1 MNGEYAV
8 YISKLEC
15 AVIFLIFIVSF
26 YELIGIVS
34 ARMKKLT
41 KNISR
46 GVTHSLICAICIILF
61 INSINWINYI
71 TLLMTKKIS
80 SVMLVNWPFLL
91 ISITMGVITAY
102 EFIGIYNARR
112 FKLTKNISRL
122 VSRGVMLLLFCGL
135 FYLSIVKW
143 NAYIKILEQPNINT
157 VLSQK
162 H

>member
-1 MNGEYAV
+1 
-8 YISKLEC
+8 
-15 AVIFLIFIVSF
+15 
-26 YELIGIVS
+26 
-34 ARMKKLT
+34 
-41 KNISR
+41 
-46 GVTHSLICAICIILF
+46 
-61 INSINWINYI
+61 
-71 TLLMTKKIS
+71 
-80 SVMLVNWPFLL
+80 MLVNWPFLL

-157 VLSQK
+157 VLPQK

>member
-1 MNGEYAV
+1 
-8 YISKLEC
+8 
-15 AVIFLIFIVSF
+15 
-26 YELIGIVS
+26 
-34 ARMKKLT
+34 
-41 KNISR
+41 
-46 GVTHSLICAICIILF
+46 
-61 INSINWINYI
+61 
-71 TLLMTKKIS
+71 
-80 SVMLVNWPFLL
+80 MLVNWPFLL
-91 ISITMGVITAY
+91 VSITMGVITAY

-157 VLSQK
+157 VLPQK

>member
-1 MNGEYAV
+1 
-8 YISKLEC
+8 
-15 AVIFLIFIVSF
+15 
-26 YELIGIVS
+26 
-34 ARMKKLT
+34 
-41 KNISR
+41 
-46 GVTHSLICAICIILF
+46 
-61 INSINWINYI
+61 
-71 TLLMTKKIS
+71 MTKKIS

-157 VLSQK
+157 VLPQK